1 MTIKDSLLQLIGTHV
16 PQKTEAKNPDV
27 QVSASGNVE
36 QDQRC
41 SAEKF
46 ENEVKSLKH
55 RIWQLKGLN
64 HAAYREDRAYRG
76 FERKTLINIG
86 AGGFYHKRWTNLDV
100 SSEHYDSMRRGTHVE
115 YNIMTDER
123 IPFPDGSVA
132 IAYTSHTIEHIK
144 DEYIQR
150 MFCEVYRC
158 LEAGGIFRITCP
170 DADLYYMAMT
180 MNMFDRFFHRRRAWF
195 EKAGVADSD
204 VSGFDY
210 MKMAFATAL
219 SSTPLLRHEK
229 PELWERIQ
237 EKFRTAPKD
246 EFLEFLSSQVE
257 FSIPRI
263 ACHINWWTAEKVTRF
278 LRNAGFKTVRTSTY
292 GGSLAAPMCD
302 INLFDNTVPD
312 ESLYVE
318 AYKV

>member
-1 MTIKDSLLQLIGTHV
+1 MKPKESRQAPQGTDIKEHEVADARG
-16 PQKTEAKNPDV
+16 N
-27 QVSASGNVE
+27 SGQDE
-36 QDQRC
+36 QRL
-41 SAEKF
+41 AENIEK
-46 ENEVKSLKH
+46 EITALKH

-64 HAAYREDRAYRG
+64 HSAYREGRAYRG
-76 FERKTLINIG
+76 FEGKTLINIG
-86 AGGFYHKRWTNLDV
+86 AGAFYHRRWTNLDV
-100 SSEHYDSMRRGTHVE
+100 SSAHYDNMRRGAHVE

-123 IPFPDGSVA
+123 IPLGDNSVA

-144 DEYIQR
+144 DKYIQR
-150 MFCEVYRC
+150 MFNEVYRC
-158 LEAGGIFRITCP
+158 LESGGIFRVTCP
-170 DADLYYMAMT
+170 DADLYYAAMK
-180 MNMFDRFFHRRRAWF
+180 MNSFDRFFHRRRALF
-195 EKAGVADSD
+195 EKAGVVDSE

-229 PELWERIQ
+229 PELWELIQ
-237 EKFRTAPKD
+237 EKFRTAPKE
-246 EFLEFLSSQVE
+246 EFLEFLSSQVD

-263 ACHINWWTAEKVTRF
+263 ACHINWWTAEKVARF
-278 LRNAGFKTVRTSTY
+278 LRNAGFKMVRNSTY

-302 INLFDNTVPD
+302 ISLFDNTMSD